1 MELKF
6 KVSGRIAR
14 PVEEVFEAVA
24 DPAKLSAYFTTGGAV
39 GRLETGRTVQWE
51 FADFPGAFPVEVV
64 EVQPNRRIVLKWE
77 ASEGPP
83 EGGEA
88 TPGAAYMTT
97 VTFTFEPLDDGRTL
111 VTIEESGWRETPAG
125 LKAAFGN
132 CQGWSQML
140 AALKAWVEHGV
151 NLREGFYV

>member
-6 KVSGRIAR
+6 KVSGRVAR

-39 GRLETGRTVQWE
+39 GRMESGKTVQWE
-51 FADFPGAFPVEVV
+51 FADFPGAFPVEIV
-64 EVQPNRRIVLKWE
+64 EIEKNRRIVLQWE
-77 ASEGPP
+77 ANEGPP
-83 EGGEA
+83 EDGEA
-88 TPGAAYMTT
+88 VVGAAYTTT
-97 VTFTFEPLDDGRTL
+97 VVFTFDALDDGRTL
-111 VTIEESGWRETPAG
+111 VTIEEGGWRETPTG

-140 AALKAWVEHGV
+140 AALKMWVEHGI

>member
-1 MELKF
+1 MELRF

-14 PVEEVFEAVA
+14 PVEDVFEAVA

-39 GRLETGRTVQWE
+39 GRMETGATVQWE
-51 FADFPGAFPVEVV
+51 FADFPGAFPVEIV
-64 EVQPNRRIVLKWE
+64 EVEPNRRIVLQWE
-77 ASEGPP
+77 ANEGPP
-83 EGGEA
+83 EDGD
-88 TPGAAYMTT
+88 PVVRAAYLTT
-97 VTFTFEPLDDGRTL
+97 VVFTFEPLDDGRTL
-111 VTIEESGWRETPAG
+111 VTIEEGGWRETPTG

-140 AALKAWVEHGV
+140 AALKAWVEYGV

>member
-1 MELKF
+1 MDLAF

-39 GRLETGRTVQWE
+39 GRPETGATVQWE
-51 FADFPGAFPVEVV
+51 FADFPGAFPVEIV
-64 EVQPNRRIVLKWE
+64 EVQPNRRIVLRWE

-83 EGGEA
+83 QDGEA
-88 TPGAAYMTT
+88 TAGAAYMTT
-97 VTFTFEPLDDGRTL
+97 VIFAFEPLEDGRTL
-111 VTIEESGWRETPAG
+111 VSIEESGWRETPGG
-125 LKAAFGN
+125 LRAAFGN

-140 AALKAWVEHGV
+140 AALKVWVEHGI

>member
-1 MELKF
+1 MELRF

-39 GRLETGRTVQWE
+39 GRLESGATVQWD
-51 FADFPGAFPVEVV
+51 FGDFPGAFPVEVAEV
-64 EVQPNRRIVLKWE
+64 EKNRRIVLRWE
-77 ASEGPP
+77 ANDGPP
-83 EGGEA
+83 EGGQA
-88 TPGAAYMTT
+88 TAGATYMTT
-97 VTFTFEPLDDGRTL
+97 VVFTFEPLDDGRTL

-125 LKAAFGN
+125 LQAAFGN

-140 AALKAWVEHGV
+140 AALKVWVEHGI